1 MTLVPTEEQ
10 QTAID
15 HPLTP
20 LRLVAGAGTGKTS
33 VMALRI
39 LDVVRRGRAA
49 DHQVLGLTFTNKA
62 ALNLK
67 EKVREMLGHNTDVT
81 IATYHSFGASLVAEH
96 ALELG
101 LDRTT
106 QVLNRAQSWQLLFA
120 VFDEFRFQRRATMAP
135 QFILDDA
142 LALAS
147 RCADYLVP
155 IGEVVA
161 DCRKVMSD
169 GRWRMPVQA
178 EARLELCQVV
188 EAYERRKRERNLI
201 DFGDQ
206 VGLAVK
212 LLDERPDLAEGL
224 RVEQPV
230 VLLDE
235 YQDTNF
241 AQIGRASC
249 RERV

>member
-1 MTLVPTEEQ
+1 MSFVATDEQ
-10 QTAID
+10 QKAID

-33 VMALRI
+33 VIARRI
-39 LDVVRRGRAA
+39 LDVVQGRAA
-49 DHQVLGLTFTNKA
+49 DHEVLGLTFTNKA

-67 EKVREMLGHNTDVT
+67 EKVREALGHNTDVT
-81 IATYHSFGASLVAEH
+81 IATYHLFGASLVAEH

-101 LDRTT
+101 LDRAT

-155 IGEVVA
+155 IGAVVA
-161 DCRKVMSD
+161 DCAKVMSD
-169 GRWRMPVQA
+169 GRWRMPLQA
-178 EARLELCQVV
+178 EARLELCQ
-188 EAYERRKRERNLI
+188 E
-201 DFGDQ
+201 
-206 VGLAVK
+206 
-212 LLDERPDLAEGL
+212 
-224 RVEQPV
+224 
-230 VLLDE
+230 
-235 YQDTNF
+235 
-241 AQIGRASC
+241 IGRASC
-249 RERV
+249 